1 MNKGYYEPK
10 EEGGFLA
17 IDKDGKDIEVK
28 IPSSVLRWIW
38 NNKLVHDA
46 IGVKNPMDAK
56 IWFSQHPGEL
66 EAFRRADFAILE
78 CVRYWQQV
86 MKERL
91 ENIVVQE
98 KFGKLKVDES
108 GMLEEKTK
116 NQKEQMQLERL
127 QLQFVEKQ
135 RQMEQVKEEQQVNEI
150 NERINQVVPKNEL
163 GVVVEISDD
172 EDMGGDL

>member
-38 NNKLVHDA
+38 NNKLIHDA

-56 IWFSQHPGEL
+56 IWFSQHPEEL

-78 CVRYWQQV
+78 SVRYWQQV

-91 ENIVVQE
+91 ENIVIQE
-98 KFGKLKVDES
+98 KFGKLKVDENKQ
-108 GMLEEKTK
+108 LEDKMK
-116 NQKEQMQLERL
+116 NQQEQMQLERM

-135 RQMEQVKEEQQVNEI
+135 RQLEQVNEQQVNEI

>member
-1 MNKGYYEPK
+1 
-10 EEGGFLA
+10 
-17 IDKDGKDIEVK
+17 
-28 IPSSVLRWIW
+28 
-38 NNKLVHDA
+38 
-46 IGVKNPMDAK
+46 
-56 IWFSQHPGEL
+56 
-66 EAFRRADFAILE
+66 
-78 CVRYWQQV
+78 